1 MDAFELDELEPPP
14 GEPVAWH
21 EFIRVPDLSAGVYR
35 LAAGASD
42 PQSPHTEDELYHVV
56 RGRARIR
63 VADEDR
69 PVGPGSIV
77 FVPAGTVH
85 RFHAVEEAL
94 TVLVVFGPAERTLRS
109 A

>member
-1 MDAFELDELEPPP
+1 MDAFELDELIPLA
-14 GEPVAWH
+14 GDPVAWR

-63 VADEDR
+63 VGDEDR
-69 PVGPGSIV
+69 AVGPGTLV
-77 FVPAGTVH
+77 FVPAGSTH
-85 RFHAVEEAL
+85 HFHAIEEDL